1 LIDAMRLDLA
11 CAQTSII
18 YGDSLSVSIAAASVL
33 AKVYRDNR
41 MRQLDREYPAYG
53 LASHKGYSTPEHK
66 KALAAHGPSPL
77 HRRSFRPVAENC
89 LPWD

>member
-1 LIDAMRLDLA
+1 
-11 CAQTSII
+11 
-18 YGDSLSVSIAAASVL
+18 
-33 AKVYRDNR
+33 
-41 MRQLDREYPAYG
+41 MRQLDRDYPVYG

-66 KALAAHGPSPL
+66 QALLAHGPTPL